1 MAEGEDP
8 IESILK
14 ELGISPG
21 EAGGPLP
28 PMPSE
33 PPSAA
38 PPSAPTGP
46 QQPLPP
52 PPALPGAPPPF
63 ESFGG
68 EGEEKVERHIDLLMN
83 VGLDVKVELG
93 RTRRTVKDILRLGK
107 GSIVELDK
115 LAGDALL
122 DIFVNDSLVARGE
135 VLVLNDNFCV
145 RITEIVGGKGEK

>member
-21 EAGGPLP
+21 EAGTPAVP
-28 PMPSE
+28 VPSE
-33 PPSAA
+33 VPPASPPAA
-38 PPSAPTGP
+38 GKPPI
-46 QQPLPP
+46 PP
-52 PPALPGAPPPF
+52 PTVPQPATF
-63 ESFGG
+63 ESLGG

-93 RTRRTVKDILRLGK
+93 RTRRTVKDILKLGK

-122 DIFVNDSLVARGE
+122 DIFVNDRLVARGE

-145 RITEIVGGKGEK
+145 RITEIIGGKAEK

>member
-21 EAGGPLP
+21 EAGPPAGPP
-28 PMPSE
+28 PP
-33 PPSAA
+33 A
-38 PPSAPTGP
+38 TP
-46 QQPLPP
+46 QAPLPP
-52 PPALPGAPPPF
+52 PPSAPSAPLPGAPPAF

-93 RTRRTVKDILRLGK
+93 RTRRSVKDILRLGK

-122 DIFVNDSLVARGE
+122 DIFVNDRLVARGE
-135 VLVLNDNFCV
+135 VLVLNDSFCV

>member
-21 EAGGPLP
+21 EA
-28 PMPSE
+28 
-33 PPSAA
+33 AA
-38 PPSAPTGP
+38 PPPGTTPPTATAPSQASP
-46 QQPLPP
+46 PVLPP
-52 PPALPGAPPPF
+52 APPASPPAGGPPAF

-93 RTRRTVKDILRLGK
+93 RTRRSVKDILRLGK

-122 DIFVNDSLVARGE
+122 DIFVNDRLVARGE

-145 RITEIVGGKGEK
+145 RITEIVGGKNEK

>member
-21 EAGGPLP
+21 EAGPPAGPP
-28 PMPSE
+28 PP
-33 PPSAA
+33 
-38 PPSAPTGP
+38 
-46 QQPLPP
+46 PP
-52 PPALPGAPPPF
+52 PPAPLPPLPSAPSAPAPGTPPAF

-83 VGLDVKVELG
+83 VALDVKVELG
-93 RTRRTVKDILRLGK
+93 RTRRSVKDILRLGK

-122 DIFVNDSLVARGE
+122 DIFVNDRLVARGE
-135 VLVLNDNFCV
+135 VLVLNDSFCV